1 MCLAASKTLPTCG
14 EVLRALLLVIV
25 LSIGA
30 GPADARSLKVTGTAG
45 LLSEWEFNGEVTET
59 LAGGI
64 KQFSGPLNW
73 KHVGLCSPNGPEEK
87 SGQIQFQVSE
97 SRASS
102 KIDVTLRLEDAAAVL
117 DAPKTRVPVS
127 LLVMVALAAVLELEN
142 PRVPL
147 LMMVAW
153 PAMLWS
159 LNERAELLVMVAPPA
174 VLPLLKFREALPC
187 CCC

>member
-73 KHVGLCSPNGPEEK
+73 NPEEK

-102 KIDVTLRLEDAAAVL
+102 KIDVTLRLEDAECTYNGIL
-117 DAPKTRVPVS
+117 SDSSSGFMDCSNMKG
-127 LLVMVALAAVLELEN
+127 
-142 PRVPL
+142 VPL
-147 LMMVAW
+147 SILI
-153 PAMLWS
+153 
-159 LNERAELLVMVAPPA
+159 
-174 VLPLLKFREALPC
+174 K
-187 CCC
+187 

>member
-1 MCLAASKTLPTCG
+1 VPGCIECG

-25 LSIGA
+25 LSTGA

-45 LLSEWEFNGEVTET
+45 LLSEWEFNGDVTET

-102 KIDVTLRLEDAAAVL
+102 KIDVTLRLEGAQCTYNGIL
-117 DAPKTRVPVS
+117 S
-127 LLVMVALAAVLELEN
+127 VALLDSWTA
-142 PRVPL
+142 RT
-147 LMMVAW
+147 
-153 PAMLWS
+153 
-159 LNERAELLVMVAPPA
+159 
-174 VLPLLKFREALPC
+174 
-187 CCC
+187 

>member
-1 MCLAASKTLPTCG
+1 MCVAASKTLPTCG

-30 GPADARSLKVTGTAG
+30 GPADGRSLKVTGTAG
-45 LLSEWEFNGEVTET
+45 LLSEWEFNGDVTET

-64 KQFSGPLNW
+64 KQFSGPVNW

-102 KIDVTLRLEDAAAVL
+102 KIDVTLRLECAQCTYNGILSDSSSGFM
-117 DAPKTRVPVS
+117 DCSNMKG
-127 LLVMVALAAVLELEN
+127 
-142 PRVPL
+142 VPL
-147 LMMVAW
+147 
-153 PAMLWS
+153 S
-159 LNERAELLVMVAPPA
+159 ISI
-174 VLPLLKFREALPC
+174 K
-187 CCC
+187 